1 MAKSRSLQQAV
12 RFALATATT
21 AAGMSALHA
30 QEAPSPA
37 AAPAPVEEVVV
48 TGSRLS
54 TPNETSISPI
64 TSVSAVDLQQT
75 GLTRVEDVLNN
86 LPMVFAGMNS
96 TTSNGADGTAVV
108 NLRGLGPQRTLVLV
122 DGLRLGP
129 GSAVGG
135 RNFSDINQIP
145 AALIERVD
153 VLTGGASAV
162 YGADAVAGVVN
173 FILNTHFQGV
183 KVTAG
188 YHFNEHHNDDQDGV
202 ASLVSGVGDALPS
215 GIVNTAFGKNVSVV
229 MGSNFADDKGNATAY
244 ITYDNQGAALQS
256 KFDYSACSLSPTNHN
271 TQLACS
277 GSGTSAKNGAGGYF
291 QAYPAAGGAALFTN
305 TVDGKTGQFRPF
317 QSPGDLYNFGPLNF
331 YQTPNERWTAGTFV
345 NYDVNSHVNVY
356 ANVMYMRNTQSAQ
369 IAPSGDFFAAS
380 FIPCANPLLTAQEKA
395 SICSAANLAAQGN
408 PFETFNGVNYSGIN
422 MYIGRRNVEGGN
434 RIATFITDSA
444 REVLGVKGDFGD
456 AWTYNVYAQHGQ
468 VDNQNGNENF
478 LNNSAIEESL
488 NVLPGTG
495 GPVCG
500 GPTNAAGLGPL
511 VGQGT
516 GFGADPNCV
525 PWNLWKANGVT
536 PQALAFLTVPLL
548 LSGAVTEYVADG
560 SVTGDL
566 GKYGLKLPSADSGLQ
581 LNVGAEWREESTNF
595 LPDLLSQQGSAAG
608 SGGPTPPVS
617 GSFTVREAFTEMR
630 LPLASHVP
638 GADDL
643 AVEGGYRYSKYSLG
657 FDTNTYKL
665 GLDWA
670 PVRDVRLRG
679 SYQRAVRAPNIGEL
693 FTPQTVALDGAH
705 DPCAAPETFPGSG
718 VLTNGVTFNQCK
730 ATGVTPTEFGHIQPD
745 PAFQY
750 NGLISGTATLKPEVA
765 DTYTVGLVLQPRMV
779 PNLTV
784 SLDYFN
790 ITINNRIGPIGGDAI
805 LNDCI
810 TSGQLCTSIHRDAN
824 GSLWRTQNGYVVDP
838 NVNQGS
844 LKTQGIDL
852 KASYR
857 LAMAGFGSL
866 LFSLEGTHLKDL
878 ITTPLS
884 GGPSYDCT
892 ALFGAT
898 CGGGNPKWRHVF
910 NTTWS
915 TPWDGLDL
923 NLRWRYFGANSS
935 ESATSN
941 LFLAATPYAPLANIP
956 AYNYIDLTGTFNV
969 YKNVRLELGVN
980 NIADKA
986 PPLVV
991 GVDCSTSSPGGANCN
1006 GNTFPGVY
1014 DAMGRYLF
1022 ATVTA
1027 QF

>member
-173 FILNTHFQGV
+173 FILNTHFEGV

-188 YHFNEHHNDDQDGV
+188 YHFNQHHNDDQDGV

-215 GIVNTAFGKNVSVV
+215 GNVNTAFGKNVSVV

-380 FIPCANPLLTAQEKA
+380 FIPCANPLLTAQETPRVQHHLVDA
-395 SICSAANLAAQGN
+395 LGRARSQPPLALFRCQQFRVGDQQ
-408 PFETFNGVNYSGIN
+408 PVP
-422 MYIGRRNVEGGN
+422 GRDPVR
-434 RIATFITDSA
+434 AA
-444 REVLGVKGDFGD
+444 RE
-456 AWTYNVYAQHGQ
+456 H
-468 VDNQNGNENF
+468 
-478 LNNSAIEESL
+478 
-488 NVLPGTG
+488 P
-495 GPVCG
+495 
-500 GPTNAAGLGPL
+500 
-511 VGQGT
+511 
-516 GFGADPNCV
+516 
-525 PWNLWKANGVT
+525 
-536 PQALAFLTVPLL
+536 
-548 LSGAVTEYVADG
+548 
-560 SVTGDL
+560 
-566 GKYGLKLPSADSGLQ
+566 GLQ
-581 LNVGAEWREESTNF
+581 LHRPDGHVQCLQERQAGAGCQQHRR
-595 LPDLLSQQGSAAG
+595 QGSAAG
-608 SGGPTPPVS
+608 GRGGLLYEQP
-617 GSFTVREAFTEMR
+617 GRRELQR
-630 LPLASHVP
+630 QHLPGCLRRD
-638 GADDL
+638 GAL
-643 AVEGGYRYSKYSLG
+643 
-657 FDTNTYKL
+657 
-665 GLDWA
+665 
-670 PVRDVRLRG
+670 PVRHRYG
-679 SYQRAVRAPNIGEL
+679 AVLTFSA
-693 FTPQTVALDGAH
+693 T
-705 DPCAAPETFPGSG
+705 AAAGSG
-718 VLTNGVTFNQCK
+718 RR
-730 ATGVTPTEFGHIQPD
+730 
-745 PAFQY
+745 
-750 NGLISGTATLKPEVA
+750 S
-765 DTYTVGLVLQPRMV
+765 
-779 PNLTV
+779 
-784 SLDYFN
+784 
-790 ITINNRIGPIGGDAI
+790 
-805 LNDCI
+805 
-810 TSGQLCTSIHRDAN
+810 
-824 GSLWRTQNGYVVDP
+824 
-838 NVNQGS
+838 
-844 LKTQGIDL
+844 
-852 KASYR
+852 
-857 LAMAGFGSL
+857 
-866 LFSLEGTHLKDL
+866 
-878 ITTPLS
+878 LS
-884 GGPSYDCT
+884 GPR
-892 ALFGAT
+892 A
-898 CGGGNPKWRHVF
+898 H
-910 NTTWS
+910 
-915 TPWDGLDL
+915 
-923 NLRWRYFGANSS
+923 
-935 ESATSN
+935 
-941 LFLAATPYAPLANIP
+941 AAAV
-956 AYNYIDLTGTFNV
+956 GT
-969 YKNVRLELGVN
+969 
-980 NIADKA
+980 
-986 PPLVV
+986 
-991 GVDCSTSSPGGANCN
+991 
-1006 GNTFPGVY
+1006 
-1014 DAMGRYLF
+1014 
-1022 ATVTA
+1022 
-1027 QF
+1027 